1 MLFSIMI
8 SMENGNGS
16 NGKAAG
22 ELLASL
28 RNYGPVAKGSLA
40 LVHARCAKKGCRACR
55 DGKGH
60 PSWIFTFW
68 EDGRHRCLHVR
79 KGDVG
84 VIRKALERGREV
96 ESLLVGEGVRLIR
109 ALRGADA
116 DCRRRSAGK
125 SKPS

>member
-1 MLFSIMI
+1 
-8 SMENGNGS
+8 MENGNGS

-116 DCRRRSAGK
+116 D
-125 SKPS
+125 